1 MRRIRPKARPP
12 KSEFRDAML
21 LNNETYIDY
30 LERLKKI
37 ATSMFEWVNL
47 PDSMNARYLE
57 LTLYYKGQ
65 ASLLYDN
72 DYGFIN
78 TQACDS
84 GYINIYGLPTLINCY
99 SFSYNQ
105 MRSTYVAG
113 SDENPEKDKEC
124 ILVLNN
130 YQRVPT
136 ASTLELFAYRL
147 AELQRTFDVNVK
159 SQKFPVLIRTDQK
172 QIFTLKKMYEEYD
185 GNTPAI
191 FADKNLV
198 SDDALKAIKTDAPLI
213 IRELNDAKRE
223 IWNEALSF
231 LGVSNLS
238 EKRERLITSEADSN
252 NELINLNLQSYL
264 IPRQQACKE
273 FNDKFGL
280 TGTDKEISVRVRSD
294 LYNFVK
300 QFDSIA
306 SDYSEAINA
315 ENNLQQKLKGDENE

>member
-1 MRRIRPKARPP
+1 MRRITKPRPP

-21 LNNETYIDY
+21 LNNQTYIDY

-72 DYGFIN
+72 NYGFIN

-84 GYINIYGLPTLINCY
+84 GYINIYGLPTLVNCY
-99 SFSYNQ
+99 SYSYNA

-113 SDENPEKDKEC
+113 SDENGEKDKEC

-130 YQRVPT
+130 YMRVPT
-136 ASTLELFAYRL
+136 ATTLELFAYRL

-198 SDDALKAIKTDAPLI
+198 TDDALKAIKTDAPLI
-213 IRELNDAKRE
+213 LNELNDAKRE
-223 IWNEALSF
+223 IWNEALTF

-306 SDYSEAINA
+306 GDYSEAIKA
-315 ENNLQQKLKGDENE
+315 ENELEDTLKGEQDG

>member
-1 MRRIRPKARPP
+1 MRRITKARPP

-21 LNNETYIDY
+21 LNNQTYIDY

-37 ATSMFEWVNL
+37 ATSMFEWENL

-65 ASLLYDN
+65 AALLYDN

-105 MRSTYVAG
+105 QRNTYVAG
-113 SDENPEKDKEC
+113 SEENSEKDKEC

-130 YQRVPT
+130 YMRVPT
-136 ASTLELFAYRL
+136 AATLELFAYRL
-147 AELQRTFDVNVK
+147 AELQRTFDVNIK
-159 SQKFPVLIRTDQK
+159 AQRTPVLLRTDQK
-172 QIFTLKKMYEEYD
+172 QLFTLKKMYEEYD

-198 SDDALKAIKTDAPLI
+198 NEDALKAIKTDAPFI
-213 IRELNDAKRE
+213 ARELNDAKRE
-223 IWNEALSF
+223 IWNEALTF

-238 EKRERLITSEADSN
+238 EKRERLISSEADSN
-252 NELINLNLQSYL
+252 NELVNLNLQSYL
-264 IPRQQACKE
+264 VPRQ
-273 FNDKFGL
+273 
-280 TGTDKEISVRVRSD
+280 
-294 LYNFVK
+294 
-300 QFDSIA
+300 
-306 SDYSEAINA
+306 
-315 ENNLQQKLKGDENE
+315 

>member
-1 MRRIRPKARPP
+1 MRRITKARPP

-21 LNNETYIDY
+21 LNNQTYIDY

-47 PDSMNARYLE
+47 PESMNARYLE

-84 GYINIYGLPTLINCY
+84 GYINIYGLPTLVNCY
-99 SFSYNQ
+99 SYSYNK

-113 SDENPEKDKEC
+113 SDENGEKDKEC

-130 YQRVPT
+130 YMRVPT
-136 ASTLELFAYRL
+136 ATTLELFAYRL

-198 SDDALKAIKTDAPLI
+198 TDDALKAIRTDAPLI
-213 IRELNDAKRE
+213 LRDLNDAKRE
-223 IWNEALSF
+223 IWNEALTF

-238 EKRERLITSEADSN
+238 EKRERLISSEADSN

-306 SDYSEAINA
+306 GDYSEAIEA
-315 ENNLQQKLKGDENE
+315 EHQLEDELKGEQNG

>member
-1 MRRIRPKARPP
+1 MRRITKSRPP

-21 LNNETYIDY
+21 LNNQTYIDY

-72 DYGFIN
+72 NYGFIN

-84 GYINIYGLPTLINCY
+84 GYINIYGLPTLVNCY
-99 SFSYNQ
+99 SYSYNA
-105 MRSTYVAG
+105 MRSTYVSG
-113 SDENPEKDKEC
+113 SDENGEKDKEC

-130 YQRVPT
+130 YMRVPT
-136 ASTLELFAYRL
+136 AVTLELFAYRL

-198 SDDALKAIKTDAPLI
+198 TDDALKAIKTDAPLI
-213 IRELNDAKRE
+213 LNELNDAKRE
-223 IWNEALSF
+223 IWNEALTF

-264 IPRQQACKE
+264 VPRQQACKE

-306 SDYSEAINA
+306 GDYSEAINA
-315 ENNLQQKLKGDENE
+315 ENQLEDKLKGEQDG

>member
-1 MRRIRPKARPP
+1 MRRITKSRPP

-21 LNNETYIDY
+21 LNNQTYIDY

-72 DYGFIN
+72 NYGFIN

-84 GYINIYGLPTLINCY
+84 GYINIYGLPTMVNCY
-99 SFSYNQ
+99 SYSYNK
-105 MRSTYVAG
+105 MMNTYVPG
-113 SDENPEKDKEC
+113 SDENEEKDKEC

-130 YQRVPT
+130 YMRVPT
-136 ASTLELFAYRL
+136 ATTLELFAYRL

-159 SQKFPVLIRTDQK
+159 TQKFPVLIRTDQK

-198 SDDALKAIKTDAPLI
+198 TDDALKAIKTDAPLI
-213 IRELNDAKRE
+213 LQELNDAKRE
-223 IWNEALSF
+223 IWNEALTF

-264 IPRQQACKE
+264 VPRQQACKE

-306 SDYSEAINA
+306 GDYSEAINA
-315 ENNLQQKLKGDENE
+315 ENKLEDTLKGEQDG

>member
-1 MRRIRPKARPP
+1 
-12 KSEFRDAML
+12 ML
-21 LNNETYIDY
+21 LNNQTYIDY

-72 DYGFIN
+72 NYGFIN

-84 GYINIYGLPTLINCY
+84 GYINIYGLPTLVNCY
-99 SFSYNQ
+99 SYSYNA

-113 SDENPEKDKEC
+113 SDENSEKDKEC

-130 YQRVPT
+130 YMRVPT
-136 ASTLELFAYRL
+136 ATTLELFAYRL

-213 IRELNDAKRE
+213 LQQLNDAKRE
-223 IWNEALSF
+223 IWNEALTF

-294 LYNFVK
+294 LYNFIK

-306 SDYSEAINA
+306 GDYSEAINA
-315 ENNLQQKLKGDENE
+315 EHQLEDTLKGEQDG